1 MRGMRSMRSMQ
12 VFNAS
17 STLKMNRD
25 AKKKIDT
32 ESAKYASY
40 EWYAKYA
47 AL

>member
-1 MRGMRSMRSMQ
+1 MQ

-25 AKKKIDT
+25 AKKKKIDT
-32 ESAKYASY
+32 ESARYASY